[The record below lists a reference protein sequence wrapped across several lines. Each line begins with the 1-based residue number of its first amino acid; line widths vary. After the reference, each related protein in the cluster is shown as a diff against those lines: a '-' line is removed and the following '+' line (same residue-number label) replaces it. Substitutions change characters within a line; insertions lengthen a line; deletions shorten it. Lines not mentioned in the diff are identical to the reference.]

1 MFQLQPVTVI
11 RELIFRSIF
20 YARLSWIH
28 NGYGVGRYLER
39 SSTSRSLVRIKGYR
53 SRSV

>member
-1 MFQLQPVTVI
+1 METFQLQPVT
-11 RELIFRSIF
+11 
-20 YARLSWIH
+20 
-28 NGYGVGRYLER
+28 GRYLQR